1 MGEAASGDLG
11 LMHLGRGDFVQ
22 AMDILLKGDPVGRW
36 RVHLPPVRFIW
47 FAQ

>member
-22 AMDILLKGDPVGRW
+22 AMNILLKG
-36 RVHLPPVRFIW
+36 HLWEDGAFISRR
-47 FAQ
+47 